1 MRIRKLSFLV
11 LTVVFVGTMLS
22 CEKESHYA
30 DLILLNGN
38 VYTFSWPDPD
48 REGNPAR
55 SAPVENG
62 RWHADAEAVAIKDGD
77 ILSIG
82 SADQM
87 KKFTGVT
94 TRLMDLQGAT
104 LLPGLVDSHTHV
116 AGLGARLTR
125 VDLFGVETEEE
136 AIRLVAERAAET
148 PAGEWI
154 IGWGWNEGAWASNY
168 PTLELLS
175 KAIPNHPVILKSLHG
190 FAIWGNQLAFEKS
203 GITSETEP
211 PVGGVILKDEQ
222 GNPSGVVLNRATT
235 LLNDAIPSPTIR
247 QTRDLLKA
255 GLQEMARSGFVMV
268 HEAGCGTNQMTAME
282 AMERDGDLSVR
293 VYAMLS
299 ARDEALMR
307 HWIDRGP
314 DKDLDGMLMTRSVKG
329 YYDGAL
335 GSRGARLLEDYS
347 DKPGH
352 KGVSGE
358 GYGFDESIVEE
369 AMKVGFQV
377 GIHAIGD
384 AGNRE
389 TLDFF
394 QSVFS
399 ESPKTRRGRHRIE
412 HAQIIHP
419 DDFERFVDMDIIASM
434 QPPHAVED
442 KLWAEE
448 RLGPDRVK
456 GGYAWRTLR
465 KMGVKLVFDSDLAGS
480 DHDIFYGLH
489 AAMTR
494 RDKFIQPPE
503 GWYPDQKMSPEEALR
518 GYTVWAAYAGF
529 LEKQTGTIEKGKWAD
544 ITVMNIDPLNIGE
557 TEPEELFQGEI
568 LLTIVR
574 GNVVF
579 EKAGQF
585 R

>member
-1 MRIRKLSFLV
+1 MRIRKLSL
-11 LTVVFVGTMLS
+11 LIWTIVFVGTTFS
-22 CEKESHYA
+22 CEKDSRYA

-48 REGNPAR
+48 RDGNPAR
-55 SAPVENG
+55 SAPFENG
-62 RWHADAEAVAIKDGD
+62 RWYADAEAVAIKDGD
-77 ILSIG
+77 IQSIG

-87 KKFTGVT
+87 KKFTGVN
-94 TRLMDLQGAT
+94 TRLIDLQGAT

-175 KAIPNHPVILKSLHG
+175 KAIPSHPVILKSLHG
-190 FAIWGNQLAFEKS
+190 FASWGNQLAFEKS

-211 PVGGVILKDEQ
+211 SVGGIILKDEQ
-222 GNPSGVVLNRATT
+222 GNPSGVVLNRATA
-235 LLNDAIPSPTIR
+235 LLNNAVPPPTIQ

-268 HEAGCGTNQMTAME
+268 HEAGCGTDQMTAME
-282 AMERDGDLSVR
+282 EMERDGDLFVR

-299 ARDEALMR
+299 ARDETLMR

-352 KGVSGE
+352 RGVSGE

-529 LEKQTGTIEKGKWAD
+529 LEKKTGTIEKGKWAD
-544 ITVMNIDPLNIGE
+544 ITVLNIDPLNVGLTDPAKLFDGE
-557 TEPEELFQGEI
+557 VLM
-568 LLTIVR
+568 TIVN
-574 GNVVF
+574 GTVIY
-579 EKAGQF
+579 EK
-585 R
+585 

>member
-1 MRIRKLSFLV
+1 M
-11 LTVVFVGTMLS
+11 FVGTTFS
-22 CEKESHYA
+22 CEKDSRYA

-48 REGNPAR
+48 RDGNPAR
-55 SAPVENG
+55 SAPFENG
-62 RWHADAEAVAIKDGD
+62 RWYADAEAVAIKDGD
-77 ILSIG
+77 IQSIG

-87 KKFTGVT
+87 KKFTGVN
-94 TRLMDLQGAT
+94 TRLIDLQGAT

-168 PTLELLS
+168 PVSELLS

-190 FAIWGNQLAFEKS
+190 FASWGNQLAFEKS

-211 PVGGVILKDEQ
+211 PVGGIILKDEQ
-222 GNPSGVVLNRATT
+222 GNPSGVVLNRATA
-235 LLNDAIPSPTIR
+235 LLNNAVPPPTIQ

-268 HEAGCGTNQMTAME
+268 HEAGCGTDQMTAME
-282 AMERDGDLSVR
+282 EMERDGDLLVR

-307 HWIDRGP
+307 HWIDRGL
-314 DKDLDGMLMTRSVKG
+314 DRDLDGMLMTRSVKG

-352 KGVSGE
+352 RGVSGE

-419 DDFERFVDMDIIASM
+419 DDFERFIDMDIIASM

-529 LEKQTGTIEKGKWAD
+529 LEKKTGTIEKGKWAD
-544 ITVMNIDPLNIGE
+544 ITVLNIDPLNVGLTDPAKLFDGE
-557 TEPEELFQGEI
+557 VLM
-568 LLTIVR
+568 TIVN
-574 GNVVF
+574 GTVIY
-579 EKAGQF
+579 EK
-585 R
+585 

>member
-1 MRIRKLSFLV
+1 MRIRKLSL
-11 LTVVFVGTMLS
+11 LILMIVFVGMTFS
-22 CEKESHYA
+22 CEKDSRYA

-48 REGNPAR
+48 RDGNPAR
-55 SAPVENG
+55 RAPFENG
-62 RWHADAEAVAIKDGD
+62 RWYADAEAVAIKGGD
-77 ILSIG
+77 ILFVG
-82 SADQM
+82 STDQL
-87 KKFTGVT
+87 KRFTGVN
-94 TRLMDLQGAT
+94 TRLIDLQGAT
-104 LLPGLVDSHTHV
+104 VLPGLVDSHTHV

-148 PAGEWI
+148 SADEWI

-175 KAIPNHPVILKSLHG
+175 KEIPNHPVILKSLHG
-190 FAIWGNQLAFEKS
+190 FAIWGNQLAFKKS

-211 PVGGVILKDEQ
+211 PVGGIILKDEQ
-222 GNPSGVVLNRATT
+222 GNPSGVVLNRATA
-235 LLNDAIPSPTIR
+235 LLNNAVPPPTIQ
-247 QTRDLLKA
+247 QTRDLLKE

-268 HEAGCGTNQMTAME
+268 HEAGCGTDQMTAME
-282 AMERDGDLSVR
+282 EMERDGDLLVR

-352 KGVSGE
+352 RGVSGE

-377 GIHAIGD
+377 GVHAIGD
-384 AGNRE
+384 AGIRE

-399 ESPKTRRGRHRIE
+399 ESPKSLRGRHRIE

-419 DDFERFVDMDIIASM
+419 DDFERFADMNIIASM

-442 KLWAEE
+442 KLWAED
-448 RLGPDRVK
+448 RLGSDRIK

-465 KMGVKLVFDSDLAGS
+465 KVGVRLVFDSDLTGS

-494 RDKFIQPPE
+494 RDKFIQPPA
-503 GWYPDQKMSPEEALR
+503 GWYPDQNMSPEEALR
-518 GYTVWAAYAGF
+518 GYTVWAAYAAF
-529 LEKQTGTIEKGKWAD
+529 LDNVTGTLEKGKWAD
-544 ITVMNIDPLNIGE
+544 ITVLNIDPLNVGL
-557 TEPEELFQGEI
+557 TEPAKLFDGDV
-568 LLTIVR
+568 LMTIVN
-574 GNVVF
+574 GAVIY
-579 EKAGQF
+579 EK
-585 R
+585 

>member
-1 MRIRKLSFLV
+1 MRIRKLSLLI

-22 CEKESHYA
+22 CEEDSRYA

-48 REGNPAR
+48 RDGNPAR

-62 RWHADAEAVAIKDGD
+62 RWYADAEAVAIKDGD

-87 KKFTGVT
+87 KIFTGLN
-94 TRLMDLQGAT
+94 TRLIDLQGAT

-168 PTLELLS
+168 PTLERLS

-211 PVGGVILKDEQ
+211 PVGGIILKDEQ

-307 HWIDRGP
+307 HWIDQGP

-358 GYGFDESIVEE
+358 GYGFDESIVEK

-456 GGYAWRTLR
+456 GGYAWRKLR

>member
-1 MRIRKLSFLV
+1 MRR
-11 LTVVFVGTMLS
+11 
-22 CEKESHYA
+22 
-30 DLILLNGN
+30 
-38 VYTFSWPDPD
+38 
-48 REGNPAR
+48 
-55 SAPVENG
+55 
-62 RWHADAEAVAIKDGD
+62 
-77 ILSIG
+77 
-82 SADQM
+82 
-87 KKFTGVT
+87 
-94 TRLMDLQGAT
+94 
-104 LLPGLVDSHTHV
+104 
-116 AGLGARLTR
+116 
-125 VDLFGVETEEE
+125 
-136 AIRLVAERAAET
+136 
-148 PAGEWI
+148 
-154 IGWGWNEGAWASNY
+154 
-168 PTLELLS
+168 
-175 KAIPNHPVILKSLHG
+175 
-190 FAIWGNQLAFEKS
+190 
-203 GITSETEP
+203 
-211 PVGGVILKDEQ
+211 
-222 GNPSGVVLNRATT
+222 
-235 LLNDAIPSPTIR
+235 
-247 QTRDLLKA
+247 
-255 GLQEMARSGFVMV
+255 
-268 HEAGCGTNQMTAME
+268 
-282 AMERDGDLSVR
+282 
-293 VYAMLS
+293 
-299 ARDEALMR
+299 
-307 HWIDRGP
+307 WIDRGP
-314 DKDLDGMLMTRSVKG
+314 DRDLDGMLMTRSVKG

-352 KGVSGE
+352 RGVSGE

-399 ESPKTRRGRHRIE
+399 ESPITRRGRHRIE

-529 LEKQTGTIEKGKWAD
+529 LEKKTGTIEKGKWAD
-544 ITVMNIDPLNIGE
+544 ITVLNIDPLNVGLTDPAKLFDGE
-557 TEPEELFQGEI
+557 VLM
-568 LLTIVR
+568 TIVN
-574 GNVVF
+574 GTVIY
-579 EKAGQF
+579 EK
-585 R
+585 